1 MVGGNR
7 EVAGKHYGHGVGDN
21 LVDAAGYGEAL
32 GNDFIPMEEAGVV
45 E

>member
-1 MVGGNR
+1 MVGCNHEAAGN
-7 EVAGKHYGHGVGDN
+7 HHGHGVGDN